1 MRIKI
6 NDVSLNCELSG
17 SGRTLSLIHGM
28 GNSLSLWELVLP
40 QWTKHFQVLAYDVR
54 GHGQSDKHLGPYSAK
69 MFVNDHYLLLKALHI
84 EKNFILG
91 FSMGGVIALQFA
103 LEHPEMTDALVV
115 VSSSSEV
122 SEKAIAMYE
131 ERAALVEQQGM
142 ETIASIV
149 DTAFTPDFARQNPSV
164 VAQYREILLQNHP
177 EAYAAA
183 ARAMI
188 RYNLTAKLGKIS
200 CPTLVIVGEKDIS
213 VGVGGSVIINR
224 HIPNSK
230 LTILPEAGHIIMQE
244 KPDDCAD
251 QLLSAWTILHQ
262 SLQQLPTNAPDQP
275 NAFELHLGAAPAE
288 RGEFEVG
295 LLPA

>member
-6 NDVSLNCELSG
+6 NDVSLNYELSG

-91 FSMGGVIALQFA
+91 FSMGGVIGLQFA

-142 ETIASIV
+142 ETIASVV
-149 DTAFTPDFARQNPSV
+149 DIAFTPDFARQNPSV

-177 EAYAAA
+177 KAYAAA

-188 RYNLTAKLGKIS
+188 RYNLTAKLDRIS

-213 VGVGGSVIINR
+213 VGVGGSVIISR
-224 HIPNSK
+224 RIPNSK

-244 KPDDCAD
+244 KPAD
-251 QLLSAWTILHQ
+251 FAREVLDFL
-262 SLQQLPTNAPDQP
+262 AP
-275 NAFELHLGAAPAE
+275 L
-288 RGEFEVG
+288 
-295 LLPA
+295 

>member
-1 MRIKI
+1 MKINI
-6 NDVSLNCELSG
+6 NDVSLNYELSG

-28 GNSLSLWELVLP
+28 GNSLSLWEYQLS

-54 GHGQSDKHLGPYSAK
+54 GHGQSDKHPGPYSAK

-84 EKNFILG
+84 EKNFVIG

-122 SEKAIAMYE
+122 NEKAIAMYE

-142 ETIASIV
+142 EAMASIV

-177 EAYAAA
+177 KVYAAA

-200 CPTLVIVGEKDIS
+200 CPTLVIVGDKDIT
-213 VGVGGSVIINR
+213 VGVGGSVIISR
-224 HIPNSK
+224 RIPNSK
-230 LTILPEAGHIIMQE
+230 LTILPGAGHIIMNE
-244 KPDDCAD
+244 KPDLFARE
-251 QLLSAWTILHQ
+251 ILDF
-262 SLQQLPTNAPDQP
+262 LAP
-275 NAFELHLGAAPAE
+275 L
-288 RGEFEVG
+288 
-295 LLPA
+295 